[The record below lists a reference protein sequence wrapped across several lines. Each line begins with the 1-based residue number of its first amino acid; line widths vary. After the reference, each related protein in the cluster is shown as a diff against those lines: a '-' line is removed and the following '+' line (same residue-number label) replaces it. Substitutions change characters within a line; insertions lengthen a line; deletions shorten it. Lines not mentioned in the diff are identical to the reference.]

1 MTRWRAPR
9 DRPRSA
15 ISAPDQ
21 RSAWGTPSRPAIR
34 SATSTCWASTV
45 EVTAPVSGIVSGV
58 LVEAG
63 QAVEY
68 GQALAEIEA
77 LPGPLDG
84 QVGAAPDDAAED
96 VPTNGS
102 DR

>member
-1 MTRWRAPR
+1 VGHSVQAGDPLG
-9 DRPRSA
+9 DVDVLGIP
-15 ISAPDQ
+15 
-21 RSAWGTPSRPAIR
+21 
-34 SATSTCWASTV
+34 V

-77 LPGPLDG
+77 LPEPLDG
-84 QVGAAPDDAAED
+84 QVGAPPDDAAED
-96 VPTNGS
+96 VPGNGS

>member
-1 MTRWRAPR
+1 VGHSVQAGDPLG
-9 DRPRSA
+9 DVDVLGIP
-15 ISAPDQ
+15 
-21 RSAWGTPSRPAIR
+21 
-34 SATSTCWASTV
+34 V
-45 EVTAPVSGIVSGV
+45 EVTAPLSGLVSSV

-77 LPGPLDG
+77 QPEPLDG
-84 QVGAAPDDAAED
+84 EAANADADEPGSVDPAIARS
-96 VPTNGS
+96 PIPANGS